1 MSVVA
6 TTNFAKQTALIGVL
20 LNSCIS
26 LGRTTSL
33 HTASSDPWTRYLT
46 LWSLSPVF
54 CDFHHPDPLIKH
66 ISICPGPQGHMTYD
80 TGMHDS
86 IPCGLWCLFHQQGPR
101 QLQEA
106 QDAGQHVKRQGDVGL
121 AFLFEM
127 RSHHSPL
134 LLLPKRIKHRTLI
147 FWKSRIWRAHYY
159 CPMLNELWNDYKIQL
174 SLGLYW
180 ISFILIPKLYLK
192 IPKCDGSD
200 PDFHFCIHLLI
211 HRDPTMCQKQIQSLN
226 TAERK
231 TK

>member
-1 MSVVA
+1 MYQFRENYIFTHCIIWSVNKVFNSLISFTSILWFSSSWPSDTAHFNMSWA
-6 TTNFAKQTALIGVL
+6 PGTYDIRHTT
-20 LNSCIS
+20 
-26 LGRTTSL
+26 
-33 HTASSDPWTRYLT
+33 H
-46 LWSLSPVF
+46 
-54 CDFHHPDPLIKH
+54 
-66 ISICPGPQGHMTYD
+66 D

-86 IPCGLWCLFHQQGPR
+86 ILCGLWCLFHQQGPR

-134 LLLPKRIKHRTLI
+134 LLLPKRIKHCTLI

-192 IPKCDGSD
+192 IPKCDGSH

-211 HRDPTMCQKQIQSLN
+211 HRDPTMWQKQIQSLN

>member
-33 HTASSDPWTRYLT
+33 HTASSDPWTTYLT

-159 CPMLNELWNDYKIQL
+159 CQCWMSSEMTIKYNFHLAFIELASYSFL
-174 SLGLYW
+174 SFTSKFPNAMEVTLTFIFAFIY
-180 ISFILIPKLYLK
+180 SFIEILPCARNRYS
-192 IPKCDGSD
+192 P
-200 PDFHFCIHLLI
+200 
-211 HRDPTMCQKQIQSLN
+211 
-226 TAERK
+226 
-231 TK
+231 